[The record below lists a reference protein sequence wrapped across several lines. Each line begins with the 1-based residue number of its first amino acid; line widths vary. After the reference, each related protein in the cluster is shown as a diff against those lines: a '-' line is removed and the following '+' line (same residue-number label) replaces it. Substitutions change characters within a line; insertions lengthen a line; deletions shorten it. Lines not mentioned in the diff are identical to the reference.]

1 VGEGPVDRDP
11 PRHHRRHPRRP
22 VPLAT
27 ELERRLDL
35 DGDLDDVPR
44 LVIAVDAANST
55 LRQLARY
62 WETFRQKDD
71 PKASPAIAAFEE
83 ALWVGRAAR
92 VHVILD
98 GWPTADV
105 LGSEIREQ
113 FATVILSR
121 FTADTWRRLAPMA
134 GPAPKRNPHPG
145 RFHVVQ
151 QDSTHETQA
160 VLMTDADL
168 VNWLTDPTDSES

>member
-1 VGEGPVDRDP
+1 M
-11 PRHHRRHPRRP
+11 
-22 VPLAT
+22 
-27 ELERRLDL
+27 
-35 DGDLDDVPR
+35 
-44 LVIAVDAANST
+44 
-55 LRQLARY
+55 
-62 WETFRQKDD
+62 
-71 PKASPAIAAFEE
+71 PAIAALEE

-92 VHVILD
+92 VHVIFD
-98 GWPTADV
+98 GRPHAAV
-105 LGSEIREQ
+105 LEGVAVAHEL
-113 FATVILSR
+113 FTTVILSR

-134 GPAPKRNPHPG
+134 GPVPKQNPHPG